1 MTEAEA
7 DGRDALAGRGYFDER
22 LDQMAVDVLLG
33 TR

>member
-7 DGRDALAGRGYFDER
+7 DGLDAPAGRGYLDER
-22 LDQMAVDVLLG
+22 LDQLAVDVLLG